1 MSDNL
6 IARIARGEGNVDIVG
21 QARKWF
27 IFSGLVL
34 LISLVGLFG
43 RKLNLGQEFTG
54 GTSLRVS
61 TSNAAITVADVE
73 DALGEFQLEDVTVQI
88 ESPSDPGVTGREIH
102 LRSAHIDDQALFEQV
117 QTRLA
122 EIAGHVVDGRPDL
135 DQVSITDVG
144 PIWGRTVSTKALQGL
159 IIFLILVSLYITL
172 RFEWKMAA
180 GALISLFHDLI
191 ATAGLYALVGFV
203 VTPATVI
210 ALLTL
215 LGFSLYDTVV
225 IYDRIKENE
234 ATLSGTKGVTYSDMV
249 NRSTNEVMM
258 RSINTSLS
266 TLLPISSLLFV
277 GVFLFNAETLKD
289 LSLAMFLGS
298 IMGSYSSIFIAA
310 PFLAITKEREP
321 RFKAMRARISER
333 AAFATAGPA
342 AQRPVPSF
350 ETAEEEQEVATS
362 EAPSTPGRAPLPVHR
377 VAPRPRR
384 KKRGKRRR

>member
-1 MSDNL
+1 MSDRL

-27 IFSGLVL
+27 ILSGIVILV
-34 LISLVGLFG
+34 SLVGLFG

-54 GTSLRVS
+54 GTSLRVP
-61 TSNAAITVADVE
+61 TIDEQITVADVD
-73 DALGEFQLEDVTVQI
+73 DALAEFELEDVTVQF
-88 ESPSDPGVTGREIH
+88 EAPSDPGATGREIH
-102 LRSAHIDDQALFEQV
+102 LRSAHIEDRALFERV
-117 QTRLA
+117 QERLA
-122 EIAGHVVDGRPDL
+122 EIAGQLVDGRPDL
-135 DQVSITDVG
+135 NQVSITDVG
-144 PIWGRTVSTKALQGL
+144 PVWGRTVSTKALQGL
-159 IIFLILVSLYITL
+159 IIFLILVSLYISL

-180 GALISLFHDLI
+180 GALLSLFHDLI

-210 ALLTL
+210 VLLTL

-225 IYDRIKENE
+225 IYDRIKEN
-234 ATLSGTKGVTYSDMV
+234 AAQLSGAKGTTYSDMV

-266 TLLPISSLLFV
+266 TMLPIGSLLFV

-310 PFLAITKEREP
+310 PFLAILKEREP
-321 RFKAMRARISER
+321 RFKAMRARMSER
-333 AAFATAGPA
+333 AAFATAAPVSRERPA
-342 AQRPVPSF
+342 PSF
-350 ETAEEEQEVATS
+350 ETEQEEQEAP
-362 EAPSTPGRAPLPVHR
+362 APSTVARAPLPVHR